1 MCYSSVSSTVFEIK
15 SSQYLW
21 SLLGKDIKILYGTA
35 NVQRPVKRSYD
46 QHEIRSEISNVFKK
60 NVTFIAEV
68 PSVVAILCS
77 HESIDQPYDGYH
89 FLHNTSDRRSQ
100 DDTRGDKLVECLA
113 GAEKC

>member
-1 MCYSSVSSTVFEIK
+1 M
-15 SSQYLW
+15 
-21 SLLGKDIKILYGTA
+21 
-35 NVQRPVKRSYD
+35 
-46 QHEIRSEISNVFKK
+46 
-60 NVTFIAEV
+60 TFIAEV